1 MGMTKALVL
10 NKNAEES
17 AKSLLTTLLK
27 KGKIA
32 AVFTLKRINAKG
44 AIAYSLITDP
54 KDLEYAVPFYPFM
67 PVQAGK
73 LLSRLTLKGASKKPV
88 AVIVKPCELRGFIEL
103 IKREQ
108 GSLENL
114 IVISSTCGGVYPSKM
129 NIDGGITTDLISVY
143 WAAVKEGEIPADIR
157 PACRSCVEFIPYE
170 ADITVDL
177 IGNTNLADQSIWV
190 INTEKG
196 IELLK
201 GLDNTLTEKKLDQKM
216 LQTHTL
222 KRDDER
228 KLLFKAID
236 AQMNGIDDLEKIF
249 GKCIGCHGCSK
260 VCPICYCTLCEF
272 ESPDAEYSP
281 AHYDAELKRRGGMKV
296 PPGTIYFH
304 LGRLTHIGISCVG
317 CGCCEDVCPVEI
329 PVSMIFKKVGESI
342 QDLFDYIPGKNIE
355 EKLPLV
361 TFEKEE
367 FAEIEL

>member
-1 MGMTKALVL
+1 MTKALVMH
-10 NKNAEES
+10 KNAEES
-17 AKSLLTTLLK
+17 AKSILTTLLK
-27 KGKIA
+27 NGKIA

-44 AIAYSLITDP
+44 AIAYSLITNP

-73 LLSRLTLKGASKKPV
+73 LLSRLTLKGPSKKPV

-108 GSLENL
+108 GNFENL

-129 NIDGGITTDLISVY
+129 NIEGGITTDHLTLY
-143 WAAVKEGEIPADIR
+143 WNAVKKGEIPPDIR

-177 IGNTNLADQSIWV
+177 IGNTDISHQSVWV

-196 IELLK
+196 MELFK
-201 GLDNTLTEKKLDQKM
+201 ELDSTPTEKKIDQKVHHS
-216 LQTHTL
+216 LTL
-222 KRDDER
+222 KRDAER
-228 KLLFKAID
+228 KALFKTID
-236 AQMNGIDDLEKIF
+236 GQMKGIDDLEKIF

-281 AHYDAELKRRGGMKV
+281 SHYGAELKRRGGMKI
-296 PPGTIYFH
+296 PPGTVYFH

-317 CGCCEDVCPVEI
+317 CGCCEDVCPVDI
-329 PVSMIFKKVGESI
+329 PVSIIFKKVGESI
-342 QDLFDYIPGKNIE
+342 QDLFEYIPGKNIE

-367 FAEIEL
+367 FAEIEK